1 MTNWTS
7 ETLRNLRTI
16 LASLYPT
23 TLESRALVLD
33 VGLEPGM
40 IEFSA
45 KAFMNWFNILEN
57 AKHRN
62 KIDALI
68 TRALSDF
75 PDNED
80 LQRAKDSIPPVPLEG
95 PEAKDWRGPKV
106 PAQLEKI
113 MGSRSTLVSI
123 AYLEIGLQK
132 AKSVVRVKL
141 ADGSSGTGFI
151 TDNDF
156 LVTNNH
162 VVRDKATAGT
172 CSVECNYQLT
182 ANGLNA
188 QIDRFHLIPDT
199 FQTSWENDWTRVQI
213 AGNPSAKW
221 GSLPLKPRQLRCGD
235 YVNII
240 QHPGGGPK
248 QISMAANVVVYLG
261 GGRVQY
267 LTDTLPGSSG
277 SPVFDSEWNV
287 VALHHSGGWLEEPNA
302 PSKTTYY
309 RNEGIPIDL
318 ISL

>member
-1 MTNWTS
+1 MPTWTL

-23 TLESRALVLD
+23 IPESRALIVD
-33 VGLEPGM
+33 VGLEPGI

-45 KAFMNWFNILEN
+45 RAFMNWFNILEN

-68 TRALSDF
+68 ARALSDF

-80 LQRAKDSIPPVPLEG
+80 LQRAKDFAPPAPVVG
-95 PEAKDWRGPKV
+95 PEVKDWQGPKV
-106 PAQLEKI
+106 SAQLEKI
-113 MGSRSTLVSI
+113 IGSRSTLVSI
-123 AYLEIGLQK
+123 AYLEIGLEK

-151 TDNDF
+151 TSNDF

-162 VVRDKATAGT
+162 VIRDQATAGT

-182 ANGLNA
+182 ADGLNA
-188 QIDRFHLIPDT
+188 PIDQYKLIANT
-199 FQTSWENDWTRVQI
+199 FKTSSEDDWTLVQI

-248 QISMAANVVVYLG
+248 QISMAANVIVYLG

-267 LTDTLPGSSG
+267 LSDTLPGSSG

-309 RNEGIPIDL
+309 RNEGIAIDVIKL
-318 ISL
+318 

>member
-1 MTNWTS
+1 MTVWAP

-23 TLESRALVLD
+23 IAESRALVVD
-33 VGLEPGM
+33 VGIEPGM
-40 IEFSA
+40 IEFST
-45 KAFMNWFNILEN
+45 KAFINWFHILEH
-57 AKHRN
+57 ARLRN
-62 KIDALI
+62 KIDLLI

-75 PDNED
+75 PGNED
-80 LQRAKDSIPPVPLEG
+80 LQRAKDFAPPSPVTG
-95 PEAKDWRGPKV
+95 PEAKDWQGPTLST
-106 PAQLEKI
+106 QLEKVI
-113 MGSRSTLVSI
+113 GSRSTLVSI
-123 AYLEIGLQK
+123 SYLEIGLEK

-162 VVRDKATAGT
+162 VIRDEIAAKT
-172 CSVECNYQLT
+172 CCLECNYQIA
-182 ANGLNA
+182 ANGLSA
-188 QIDRFHLIPDT
+188 PIDQYRLIPET
-199 FQTSWENDWTRVQI
+199 FKTSIENDWTLVQI

-221 GSLPLKPRQLRCGD
+221 GSLPLKPSQLRPGD

-277 SPVFDSEWNV
+277 SPVFDSAWNV

-302 PSKTTYY
+302 LSKTTYY
-309 RNEGIPIDL
+309 RNEGIAVDVIKY
-318 ISL
+318 

>member
-1 MTNWTS
+1 MTTWTP

-23 TLESRALVLD
+23 IPESRALVVD
-33 VGLEPGM
+33 VSLEPGM

-45 KAFMNWFNILEN
+45 KAFVNWFNILEN

-62 KIDALI
+62 KIEALI
-68 TRALSDF
+68 ARALSDF

-80 LQRAKDSIPPVPLEG
+80 LQRAKNLAPPAPVVG

-106 PAQLEKI
+106 SAQLEKI
-113 MGSRSTLVSI
+113 IGSRSTLVSI
-123 AYLEIGLQK
+123 AYLEIGLEK

-151 TDNDF
+151 TGNDF

-162 VVRDKATAGT
+162 VIRDQATAGT

-182 ANGLNA
+182 ADGLSA
-188 QIDRFHLIPDT
+188 PIDQYKLIPNT
-199 FQTSWENDWTRVQI
+199 FKTSSGDDWTLVQI
-213 AGNPSAKW
+213 AGTPSAKW
-221 GSLPLKPRQLRCGD
+221 GSLPLKSHQLKCGD

-248 QISMAANVVVYLG
+248 QISMAANVIVYLG

-277 SPVFDSEWNV
+277 SPVFDTEWNV

-309 RNEGIPIDL
+309 RNEGIAVDVIKV
-318 ISL
+318 

>member
-1 MTNWTS
+1 MTTWTP

-23 TLESRALVLD
+23 IPESRALIVD
-33 VGLEPGM
+33 AGLEPGM

-62 KIDALI
+62 KIDSLI
-68 TRALSDF
+68 AGALSDF
-75 PDNED
+75 PDNEE
-80 LQRAKDSIPPVPLEG
+80 LQRAKDFALPAPVVG
-95 PEAKDWRGPKV
+95 PEARDWHGPKASA
-106 PAQLEKI
+106 PLEKI
-113 MGSRSTLVSI
+113 IGSRSTLISI
-123 AYLEIGLQK
+123 AYLEIGLEK

-151 TDNDF
+151 TGDNF

-162 VVRDKATAGT
+162 VIRDQATAET

-188 QIDRFHLIPDT
+188 QIDHYKLIPDT
-199 FQTSWENDWTRVQI
+199 FKTSSEDDWTLVQI

-221 GSLPLKPRQLRCGD
+221 GSLPLKPRPLKCGD
-235 YVNII
+235 FVNII

-248 QISMAANVVVYLG
+248 QISMAANVIVYLG

-309 RNEGIPIDL
+309 RNEGIAIDV
-318 ISL
+318 IKF